1 MFLIIYLDNIPR
13 SSSGGRVKG
22 ALVNKSIE
30 ILGLELTF
38 SMFRPDHNFTC
49 LDDVGVSGPRSSN
62 DGEKFNHVLAP
73 FNLSGALVV

>member
-1 MFLIIYLDNIPR
+1 M
-13 SSSGGRVKG
+13 KG

-38 SMFRPDHNFTC
+38 GMFRPDHNFTC
-49 LDDVGVSGPRSSN
+49 FDDVGVSELGSSN
-62 DGEKFNHVLAP
+62 NEEGNKFNYILTP